1 LAYKIGELK
10 IKELR
15 ARAENELGPAFDLR
29 EFHDALLLNGPLPL
43 TVMEKQVS
51 GWINRKKQPASTG
64 E

>member
-29 EFHDALLLNGPLPL
+29 EFHDALLLSGPLPL
-43 TVMEKQVS
+43 TVLEKQVN
-51 GWINRKKQPASTG
+51 GWIDRKKQPANTG